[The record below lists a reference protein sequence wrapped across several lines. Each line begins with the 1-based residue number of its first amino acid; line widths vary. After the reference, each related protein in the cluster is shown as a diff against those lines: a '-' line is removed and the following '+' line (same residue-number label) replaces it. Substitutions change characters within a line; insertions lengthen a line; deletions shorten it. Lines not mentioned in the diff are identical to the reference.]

1 MISHNKKYLNYQSYL
16 PRIQS
21 ATMSIFQLFSLR
33 EFIIL
38 NHVNTPM
45 EAIPY
50 DPLIGIIS
58 TKGNWAASTLN
69 IGGPDENS

>member
-1 MISHNKKYLNYQSYL
+1 M
-16 PRIQS
+16 
-21 ATMSIFQLFSLR
+21 
-33 EFIIL
+33 
-38 NHVNTPM
+38 PM